1 MFSKRQSSPY
11 QPKIHLPIP
20 FPRGSGSLQ
29 VQEIRSYKKEKKKRT
44 LTNVLRDNHHPT
56 NPRFTYQ
63 FYFQENP
70 GVFKSKRS
78 IPTKKNIK
86 RTLTNVLKET
96 TTTPPTQDLPTNSI
110 FKRSSRSC
118 KKERER
124 TLMNVLRET
133 HQPQTRKNSPIS
145 FISKRIQKSPSPRDP
160 FLQKRTLT
168 NVFKETIITLPTQ
181 DSLTDSLSK
190 RVWESPS
197 PRDLFL

>member
-56 NPRFTYQ
+56 NPRFTYR

-78 IPTKKNIK
+78 IPTKKNINECFQ
-86 RTLTNVLKET
+86 RDNHHLTN
-96 TTTPPTQDLPTNSI
+96 PR
-110 FKRSSRSC
+110 F
-118 KKERER
+118 
-124 TLMNVLRET
+124 T
-133 HQPQTRKNSPIS
+133 HQFHFQEK
-145 FISKRIQKSPSPRDP
+145 QP
-160 FLQKRTLT
+160 FLQKRKRK
-168 NVFKETIITLPTQ
+168 NVNER
-181 DSLTDSLSK
+181 S
-190 RVWESPS
+190 
-197 PRDLFL
+197 